1 MLCVYYPTKTT
12 IAHANVEEERMW
24 LLTSYKDCMLNRFK
38 KDKKEAKARKQALK
52 DRLANGMSVIDG
64 TVFNMSAY
72 NKCIDDVVYDLAGY
86 ALHSRRNL
94 IGSCDECWKSLIT
107 DEPLPENS
115 SFPNRLIVLRDK
127 GGLKKVTPNMFF
139 VISSIEKMLMN
150 HFSQE
155 GSYIRDSFE
164 KVIEKASHF
173 TIYSICCPAHQKS
186 LVPSLVY
193 EYIVIRFRF
202 QAKWKKN
209 EEVSK
214 KNSQRHQSRKLSKM

>member
-1 MLCVYYPTKTT
+1 
-12 IAHANVEEERMW
+12 
-24 LLTSYKDCMLNRFK
+24 
-38 KDKKEAKARKQALK
+38 
-52 DRLANGMSVIDG
+52 MSVIDG

-94 IGSCDECWKSLIT
+94 IGSCDECWKSLIM

-214 KNSQRHQSRKLSKM
+214 KNSQRHQSRKLSKMWIILVEIKMLPPYVFIYDIIFFNCQTYFINVIL

>member
-1 MLCVYYPTKTT
+1 M
-12 IAHANVEEERMW
+12 
-24 LLTSYKDCMLNRFK
+24 
-38 KDKKEAKARKQALK
+38 
-52 DRLANGMSVIDG
+52 
-64 TVFNMSAY
+64 
-72 NKCIDDVVYDLAGY
+72 
-86 ALHSRRNL
+86 
-94 IGSCDECWKSLIT
+94 